1 MGWGLDMEIGGQP
14 VASATFIVTKTILNK
29 SIQDCNSAMR
39 SLLKDAGIVDYD
51 SLAPG
56 EKVKL
61 KGFFIDGTETNI
73 SAYRAKN
80 RGDKRIWFS
89 GLKNFAKPGDVMALA
104 VKNGKLV
111 IKNLTTGVF
120 ILILNLGVLKGGA
133 PWLG

>member
-1 MGWGLDMEIGGQP
+1 MEIGGQP
-14 VASATFIVTKTILNK
+14 VASATFVVTKTILNK
-29 SIQDCNSAMR
+29 SIQDCNAAMR
-39 SLLKDAGIVDYD
+39 SLLKDAGVVDYD

-120 ILILNLGVLKGGA
+120 ILILNFGVWEGA
-133 PWLG
+133 SWLG

>member
-1 MGWGLDMEIGGQP
+1 MEIGGQP

-29 SIQDCNSAMR
+29 SIQDCNAAMR
-39 SLLKDAGIVDYD
+39 SLLKDSGIVDYD

-89 GLKNFAKPGDVMALA
+89 GLKNYAKPGDVMALA

-120 ILILNLGVLKGGA
+120 ILILNLGVWGEAL
-133 PWLG
+133 WLG

>member
-1 MGWGLDMEIGGQP
+1 MEIGGQP
-14 VASATFIVTKTILNK
+14 VASATFIVTKTNLNK
-29 SIQDCNSAMR
+29 SIQDCNAAMR
-39 SLLKDAGIVDYD
+39 SLLKDAGVVDYD

-111 IKNLTTGVF
+111 VKNLTTGVF
-120 ILILNLGVLKGGA
+120 ILILNFGVWEGA
-133 PWLG
+133 SWLG

>member
-1 MGWGLDMEIGGQP
+1 MEIGGQP
-14 VASATFIVTKTILNK
+14 VASATFTVTKTILNK
-29 SIQDCNSAMR
+29 SIQDCNVAMR

-51 SLAPG
+51 SLVPG

-73 SAYRAKN
+73 SAYRAQN
-80 RGDKRIWFS
+80 RGNKRIWFS
-89 GLKNFAKPGDVMALA
+89 GLKNYAKPGDVMALA

>member
-1 MGWGLDMEIGGQP
+1 MEIGGQP

>member
-1 MGWGLDMEIGGQP
+1 MEIGGQP
-14 VASATFIVTKTILNK
+14 VASATFVVTKTILNK
-29 SIQDCNSAMR
+29 SIQDCNAAMR
-39 SLLKDAGIVDYD
+39 SLLKDAGVVDYD

-111 IKNLTTGVF
+111 VKNLTTGVF
-120 ILILNLGVLKGGA
+120 ILILNFGVWEGA
-133 PWLG
+133 SWLG

>member
-1 MGWGLDMEIGGQP
+1 MEKN
-14 VASATFIVTKTILNK
+14 AAAFTVTKTNLKK
-29 SIQDCNSAMR
+29 SIQDCNAAMR
-39 SLLKDAGIVDYD
+39 SLLKDSGIVDYD
-51 SLAPG
+51 LLAPG

-61 KGFFIDGTETNI
+61 KGFFIDGTETDI

-111 IKNLTTGVF
+111 VKNLTTGVF
-120 ILILNLGVLKGGA
+120 ILILNFGVWEGA
-133 PWLG
+133 SWLG

>member
-1 MGWGLDMEIGGQP
+1 MEIGGQP
-14 VASATFIVTKTILNK
+14 VASATFVVTKTILNK
-29 SIQDCNSAMR
+29 SIQDCNAAMR

-111 IKNLTTGVF
+111 VKNLTTGVF
-120 ILILNLGVLKGGA
+120 ILILNFGVWEGA
-133 PWLG
+133 SWLG

>member
-1 MGWGLDMEIGGQP
+1 MEIGGQP
-14 VASATFIVTKTILNK
+14 VASATFIVTKTNLKK
-29 SIQDCNSAMR
+29 SIQDCNAAMR

-51 SLAPG
+51 SLVPG

-89 GLKNFAKPGDVMALA
+89 GLKNYAKPGDVMALA

>member
-1 MGWGLDMEIGGQP
+1 MAKGRNMEIGGQP

-29 SIQDCNSAMR
+29 SIQDCNAAMR
-39 SLLKDAGIVDYD
+39 RLLKDSGIVDYD

-120 ILILNLGVLKGGA
+120 ILILNLGVWEGA
-133 PWLG
+133 LWLG

>member
-1 MGWGLDMEIGGQP
+1 MEIGGQP

-29 SIQDCNSAMR
+29 SIQDCNAAMR
-39 SLLKDAGIVDYD
+39 SLLKDAGVVDYD

-89 GLKNFAKPGDVMALA
+89 GLKNYAKPGDVMALA

-120 ILILNLGVLKGGA
+120 ILFLNLGVWEGA
-133 PWLG
+133 LWLG

>member
-1 MGWGLDMEIGGQP
+1 MEIGGQP
-14 VASATFIVTKTILNK
+14 VASATFIVTKTNLNK
-29 SIQDCNSAMR
+29 SIQDCNAAMR
-39 SLLKDAGIVDYD
+39 SLLKDSGIVDYD

-120 ILILNLGVLKGGA
+120 ILILNFGVWEGA
-133 PWLG
+133 SWLG

>member
-1 MGWGLDMEIGGQP
+1 MEIGGQP
-14 VASATFIVTKTILNK
+14 VASATFVVTKTILNK
-29 SIQDCNSAMR
+29 SIQDCNAAMR

-61 KGFFIDGTETNI
+61 KGFFIDGTETDI

-120 ILILNLGVLKGGA
+120 ILILNFGVWEGA
-133 PWLG
+133 SWLG

>member
-1 MGWGLDMEIGGQP
+1 MEIGGQP

-29 SIQDCNSAMR
+29 SIQDCNAAMR
-39 SLLKDAGIVDYD
+39 TLLKDSGIVDYD

-89 GLKNFAKPGDVMALA
+89 GLKNYAKPGDVMALA

-120 ILILNLGVLKGGA
+120 ILFLNLGVWEGA
-133 PWLG
+133 LWLG

>member
-1 MGWGLDMEIGGQP
+1 MEKN
-14 VASATFIVTKTILNK
+14 AAAFTVTKTILNK

-39 SLLKDAGIVDYD
+39 ALLKDAGIVDYD
-51 SLAPG
+51 SLVPG

-73 SAYRAKN
+73 SAYRARN

-89 GLKNFAKPGDVMALA
+89 GLKSYAKPGDVMALA

-120 ILILNLGVLKGGA
+120 ILILNLGVWKGAA